1 MTQPHP
7 ALLMAIAARDV
18 EARVLAGVHAA
29 GYDDLTPAQA
39 RIAARIDEGGSR
51 LGVLAE
57 AARVTKQSAAVAVD
71 ALEAS
76 GYVER
81 RPDPADGRA
90 KVIVLAPRGRKARA
104 AAREVEHQIAA
115 AWQDALGPARY
126 AAMMDALIALRP
138 HVDPWFAAPDG
149 NELANRAA
157 QA

>member
-7 ALLMAIAARDV
+7 GLLMAIAARDV

-51 LGVLAE
+51 LVALAE

-71 ALEAS
+71 ALEGA

-81 RPDPADGRA
+81 RRDPSDGRA
-90 KVIVLAPRGRKARA
+90 KVIVLAPRGR
-104 AAREVEHQIAA
+104 AAREAARLVEREIAA
-115 AWQDALGPARY
+115 AWEAALGSGRY
-126 AAMMDALIALRP
+126 AALMDALVALRP
-138 HVDPWFAAPDG
+138 HVDPWLEAPDG
-149 NELANRAA
+149 NELASGAT